1 MGLLD
6 RAGLPP
12 AHFRSLTQAVGRR
25 VRVLAW
31 AQGVDGLVV
40 GLAHALAIPTT
51 DGWRFVGWH
60 EIDTGGWSAETRRLR
75 WRLVGGASD
84 EVVLEQP
91 GSLPELFRDRVE
103 ASIVV
108 HERFE
113 LPRGRAA
120 LIVARRRLDDDRAPL
135 IWLMTRLGG
144 SFDEALSSLAEAEL
158 GRLRAEY
165 DIA

>member
-12 AHFRSLTQAVGRR
+12 ADFRRLTEVVGRR

-31 AQGVDGLVV
+31 AQGVDGPVV
-40 GLAHALAIPTT
+40 GLAHALALPTA

-60 EIDTGGWSAETRRLR
+60 DIDTGGWNAETRRLR
-75 WRLVGGASD
+75 WRLVGGDSD
-84 EVVLEQP
+84 EVMLDQP
-91 GSLPELFRDRVE
+91 GSLPDLFRERVQ

-120 LIVARRRLDDDRAPL
+120 LIVARRRMDDDRAPL
-135 IWLMTRLGG
+135 LWSMTRLGG
-144 SFDEALSSLAEAEL
+144 SFDVGLTDQAEAEL
-158 GRLRAEY
+158 ARLRTEY